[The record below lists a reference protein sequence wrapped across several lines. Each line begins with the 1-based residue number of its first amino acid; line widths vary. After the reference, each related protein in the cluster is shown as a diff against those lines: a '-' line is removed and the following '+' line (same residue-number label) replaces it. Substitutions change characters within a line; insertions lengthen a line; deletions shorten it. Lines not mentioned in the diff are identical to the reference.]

1 MEKMKKIDFSIGIYD
16 DISENIKSKIK
27 RESQKCEI
35 YGVGIYSDSIVI
47 ENFKTYPMKNAEERI
62 AQVKALKD
70 VDFVFSV
77 SDRDPKKVQEVA
89 EDAYRAYMEENKK
102 KKKQKS
108 IRLVLL

>member
-1 MEKMKKIDFSIGIYD
+1 MEKMRKIDFSIGIYD

-70 VDFVFSV
+70 VDFVFLVESMN
-77 SDRDPKKVQEVA
+77 A
-89 EDAYRAYMEENKK
+89 EDIKRSVESACMEFL
-102 KKKQKS
+102 KS
-108 IRLVLL
+108 RQ